1 MNNPLRFGLIG
12 CGRIA
17 QRHASIMQQHGV
29 LAAVCDID
37 KSKADEL
44 ATQYGAEAFYDAA
57 EMLQFWQGELDVV
70 AVCSPN
76 GLHTFHSIS
85 AMRHGAHVLCEKP
98 MAIKATDAEAMLE
111 AARSTGRHLVVVK
124 QNRYNP
130 PVVAVKQMLDSQQLG
145 RILSVQCNCF
155 WNRPAAYYLNTWKG
169 TLDLDGG
176 ALYTQFSHFIDILVW
191 MFGRFEPIAAVATNA
206 LHQGVIDTDDSGIV
220 MGRFGSGALLNLNY
234 TVNAFDHNMEGSI
247 TIFGEFG
254 TVKIG
259 GQYLNELEYQSLSN
273 GAMADL
279 PTGNPPNQYGQYTGS
294 MSNHPMVYQSLMD
307 QLSRPATVTTALQE
321 AATTVQVIE
330 HIYKMAGRQS

>member
-1 MNNPLRFGLIG
+1 MNSPLRFGLIG

-17 QRHASIMQQHGV
+17 QRHASLMQQHGV

-37 KSKADEL
+37 KSKADVV
-44 ATQYGAEAFYDAA
+44 AAQYGAEAFYDAG

-76 GLHTFHSIS
+76 GLHAAQSIA

-98 MAIKATDAEAMLE
+98 MAIRFSDAEAMME
-111 AARSTGRHLVVVK
+111 VARLTGRHLVVVK

-130 PVVAVKQMLDSQQLG
+130 PVVAVKQMLEAQQLG

-155 WNRPAAYYLNTWKG
+155 WNRPAAYYVNSWKG
-169 TLDLDGG
+169 TLALDGG

-191 MFGRFEPIAAVATNA
+191 MFGRFEAVSAIATNA
-206 LHQGVIDTDDSGIV
+206 LHQGLIDTDDSGMV
-220 MGRFGSGALLNLNY
+220 LGRFESGALLNLNY

-247 TIFGEFG
+247 TIFGELG

-259 GQYLNELEYQSLSN
+259 GQYLNELEYQSLSSGGVAN
-273 GAMADL
+273 L
-279 PTGNPPNQYGQYTGS
+279 PPGNPPNQYGQYTGS
-294 MSNHPMVYQSLMD
+294 MSNHPLVYQSLTE
-307 QLSRPATVTTALQE
+307 QLVQPAVITPALQE
-321 AATTVQVIE
+321 AATTVQIIE
-330 HIYKMAGRQS
+330 HIYQLAGL